1 MPKLTARAAIAQVLK
16 SGQPMKVPDIIKA
29 AVPLTNLGGKT
40 PGQTVYSVLYSDN
53 KKTGTGRQFIQAGKG
68 QFKLNPNFKPTV
80 RASGAGSKKTAAKKT
95 AAKKSTAKKTSA
107 RKSAAKKTTARRSSR
122 RSSATA

>member
-95 AAKKSTAKKTSA
+95 TAKKTSA